1 VPCRKE
7 GFIPSNKLLCGKHGS
22 HQIMK
27 HALKLFSLLFK
38 SIVLLVLLYMIW
50 YLTFP
55 ILFEHTASYKN
66 IHFHSQNKFNTKMAI
81 KILASASQ
89 KLESHY
95 GERNEI
101 EINIYDFQSSKLYAL
116 ANPMALSSF
125 GGNPVI
131 DDKIFLYNADVNNN
145 LAYANRAVS
154 NKVNLRN
161 VLIHEIVHSYQKHDY
176 GMLKMFSL
184 PLWVVEGHAD
194 YIRGESSL
202 DNQTGLNLLA
212 EDQLGE
218 SPAEWYFL
226 SYALVKHA
234 IDDMHATPESL
245 YNGTL
250 KREDVHHS
258 FLSVVNSNRI
268 RN

>member
-1 VPCRKE
+1 
-7 GFIPSNKLLCGKHGS
+7 
-22 HQIMK
+22 
-27 HALKLFSLLFK
+27 
-38 SIVLLVLLYMIW
+38 
-50 YLTFP
+50 
-55 ILFEHTASYKN
+55 
-66 IHFHSQNKFNTKMAI
+66 MAI

-95 GERNEI
+95 GERNEV
-101 EINIYDFQSSKLYAL
+101 EINIYDFQSSKFYGL

-131 DDKIFLYNADVNNN
+131 DDKIFLYHADVNNN
-145 LAYANRAVS
+145 LAYANRAES
-154 NKVNLRN
+154 NEVNLRN

-202 DNQTGLNLLA
+202 DYQTGLNLLSSNK
-212 EDQLGE
+212 LGS

-234 IDDMHATPESL
+234 IDEMGATPESL
-245 YNGTL
+245 YNETL
-250 KREDVHHS
+250 KKEDVHHS

-268 RN
+268 THMSLSLVNSQ